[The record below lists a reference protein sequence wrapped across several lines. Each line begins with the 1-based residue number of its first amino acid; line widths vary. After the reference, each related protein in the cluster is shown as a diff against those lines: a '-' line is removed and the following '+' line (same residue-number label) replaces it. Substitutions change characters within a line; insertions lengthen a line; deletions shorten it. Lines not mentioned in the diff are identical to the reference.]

1 MRRYSLFSNKLQ
13 SDITFKYGANGVLI
27 GFEFADDKELTTAQL
42 EEFVN
47 NLPWSY
53 QTLKAHCAKWKL
65 KLTEL
70 VPDLSFTAF
79 WNRYNYKD
87 GGSKKKAEAAWN
99 RMPESKR
106 AKAMAFIPKYEER
119 LRTQRVAKMY
129 ATTYLNSE
137 IFED

>member
-87 GGSKKKAEAAWN
+87 GGSKRKQRQHGTGCRKAKE
-99 RMPESKR
+99 
-106 AKAMAFIPKYEER
+106 
-119 LRTQRVAKMY
+119 QRRWLSYPSMRSA
-129 ATTYLNSE
+129 
-137 IFED
+137 